1 MNQRCKMAPFY
12 GFHRKAVVVTTEE
25 EEFKVGYLC
34 LFSSSLLVI
43 CCFLACDSIETLTV
57 TSSNLKLLVSVLS
70 LFLSVCPTRFFS
82 MLSHSLFKFISSSPI
97 AQTRLTELEKVGSNV
112 PKGIMNEIKLNFTI
126 PKVEEN
132 KEVSAFDDVTFVG
145 VEDKEKVDEIVNK

>member
-1 MNQRCKMAPFY
+1 MF
-12 GFHRKAVVVTTEE
+12 
-25 EEFKVGYLC
+25 C
-34 LFSSSLLVI
+34 LSFCRFVR
-43 CCFLACDSIETLTV
+43 
-57 TSSNLKLLVSVLS
+57 LVSSQCYLLS
-70 LFLSVCPTRFFS
+70 
-82 MLSHSLFKFISSSPI
+82 SHSLFKFISSSPI

>member
-1 MNQRCKMAPFY
+1 
-12 GFHRKAVVVTTEE
+12 
-25 EEFKVGYLC
+25 
-34 LFSSSLLVI
+34 
-43 CCFLACDSIETLTV
+43 
-57 TSSNLKLLVSVLS
+57 
-70 LFLSVCPTRFFS
+70 

-97 AQTRLTELEKVGSNV
+97 AQTRLTELKKVGSNV